1 MVAAGMA
8 GLIAGRKG
16 VVDIAL
22 DSKGLSSDS
31 MHNRMAVAAKL
42 SILDLEPLDQ
52 FQNILSRVGF

>member
-22 DSKGLSSDS
+22 DSVGLSSDG
-31 MHNRMAVAAKL
+31 MDDRIAIAAKL
-42 SILDLEPLDQ
+42 RIFELEPLD
-52 FQNILSRVGF
+52 